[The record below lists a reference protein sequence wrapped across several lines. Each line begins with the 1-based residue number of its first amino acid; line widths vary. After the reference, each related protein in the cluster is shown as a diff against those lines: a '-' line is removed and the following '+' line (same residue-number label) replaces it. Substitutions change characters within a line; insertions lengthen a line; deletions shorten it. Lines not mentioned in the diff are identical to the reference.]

1 MPTFT
6 IDGSTNK
13 KPTYPYIR
21 IPAWGL
27 RRGFVADSTESSD
40 ADDRRCSR
48 EALWQAGKRPWHGGN
63 EDEEKVEF
71 PVGRWEMCNTLT
83 FNTYSNEEFIASKK
97 NISTILITLFIKP
110 EKHTQMLHGA
120 VIFTYLYPKNSEN
133 NSKM

>member
-1 MPTFT
+1 LTFILFRGVGIPPTSNAEDHLKCQHSPLMGPR
-6 IDGSTNK
+6 IKN
-13 KPTYPYIR
+13 PHIPYIR

-71 PVGRWEMCNTLT
+71 PVGRWEMCNTL
-83 FNTYSNEEFIASKK
+83 YIQH
-97 NISTILITLFIKP
+97 I
-110 EKHTQMLHGA
+110 
-120 VIFTYLYPKNSEN
+120 
-133 NSKM
+133 